1 MHTPQRGIRLPETRT
16 HTLDMAGATP
26 YDARL
31 PYGGDDDMETI
42 KTNERGDVHA
52 RGWGWDV
59 SGDSA
64 GVAGVDS
71 HDVVRQ
77 PFMDRVSVFWWA
89 VALLACLSVAPPGIA
104 FIMLAKGML

>member
-1 MHTPQRGIRLPETRT
+1 MMRAYLMEETMTWRRSRRT
-16 HTLDMAGATP
+16 SVVTYTL
-26 YDARL
+26 
-31 PYGGDDDMETI
+31 
-42 KTNERGDVHA
+42 
-52 RGWGWDV
+52 
-59 SGDSA
+59 A